1 MNESK
6 EIDISKTI
14 LDTIKLLEEKLSTI
28 KEVDEKMYKEMREKL
43 DDIYEKSKTKT
54 LNAFETVNLLM
65 KLQNETIVFL
75 DERQNCLSLQ
85 VYNKPSKNPIKKF
98 FEIIKNKFIELSQ
111 WRHNRNLVENPSVID
126 NNE

>member
-1 MNESK
+1 
-6 EIDISKTI
+6 
-14 LDTIKLLEEKLSTI
+14 
-28 KEVDEKMYKEMREKL
+28 MREKL

-111 WRHNRNLVENPSVID
+111 WRHNRTLVENPSVVK